1 MREKDLNTEEKILQA
16 AIELF
21 PVKGEITTR
30 EIAKLAGVNVAAINY
45 HFHSKDNLMKEV
57 EKHYSSML
65 YDIQNEIINDPS
77 MTLEDKLIIWANS
90 LMEFMFKWPALITMA
105 SSLILQ
111 DKNYNPEIINKF
123 FGDVEFKDKVQEII
137 SKITGIEDVDILNY
151 KYIQL
156 FSGVLGPII
165 FQVLPMVSG
174 MKGIFIDFSLEEERM
189 KYIKNLVTSII
200 DK

>member
-1 MREKDLNTEEKILQA
+1 MRENDLNTEEKILSA

-21 PVKGEITTR
+21 PIKGDMTTR
-30 EIAKLAGVNVAAINY
+30 EIANLAGVNVAAINY
-45 HFHSKDNLMKEV
+45 HFKSKDNLMKEV
-57 EKHYSSML
+57 ERHYSSIL

-77 MTLEDKLIIWANS
+77 TTLEDKLIIWANN
-90 LMEFMFKWPALITMA
+90 LMEFIFKWPALITVA

-111 DKNYNPEIINKF
+111 DKEYNPEIINKF
-123 FGDVEFKDKVQEII
+123 FRDVELKDKIQEII
-137 SKITGIEDVDILNY
+137 SKITGIEDIDTLNY

-165 FQVLPMVSG
+165 FQVLPMISG

-189 KYIKNLVTSII
+189 KYIKNLVTSIL

>member
-1 MREKDLNTEEKILQA
+1 MGEKDLNTEEKILQA

-21 PVKGEITTR
+21 PVKGDITTR

-45 HFHSKDNLMKEV
+45 HFKSKDNLMKAV
-57 EKHYSSML
+57 EKHYSTVL
-65 YDIQNEIINDPS
+65 YDMQNGIINDPS
-77 MTLEDKLIIWANS
+77 TTLEDKLIIWANN
-90 LMEFMFKWPALITMA
+90 LMEFMFKWPTLITMV

-111 DKNYNPEIINKF
+111 DNDYNPEIINKF
-123 FGDVEFKDKVQEII
+123 FRDVELKDKIQEII
-137 SKITGIEDVDILNY
+137 SEITGIEDIDILNY

-189 KYIKNLVTSII
+189 KYIKNLVATIL

>member
-1 MREKDLNTEEKILQA
+1 MRENDLNTEEKIFLA

-21 PVKGEITTR
+21 PVKGDMTTR
-30 EIAKLAGVNVAAINY
+30 EIANLAGVNVAAINY
-45 HFHSKDNLMKEV
+45 HFKSKDNLMKAV

-77 MTLEDKLIIWANS
+77 TTLEDKLIIWANH
-90 LMEFMFKWPALITMA
+90 LMEFMFKWPALITVV

-111 DKNYNPEIINKF
+111 DKEYNPEIINKF
-123 FGDVEFKDKVQEII
+123 FRDVELKDKIQDII
-137 SKITGIEDVDILNY
+137 SKITGIEDIDTLNY

-165 FQVLPMVSG
+165 FQVLPMISG

-189 KYIKNLVTSII
+189 KYIKNLVTSIL

>member
-1 MREKDLNTEEKILQA
+1 MNNKDLNTEEKILSA

-21 PVKGEITTR
+21 PVKGDITTR

-45 HFHSKDNLMKEV
+45 HFKSKDNLMKAV

-65 YDIQNEIINDPS
+65 YDIQNKIINDS
-77 MTLEDKLIIWANS
+77 TTSLEDKLIIWANS
-90 LMEFMFKWPALITMA
+90 LMEFMFKWPALITLV

-111 DKNYNPEIINKF
+111 DKDYNPEIINKF
-123 FGDVEFKDKVQEII
+123 FRDVEFKDKVQEII
-137 SKITGIEDVDILNY
+137 SKITGIDDVDILNY

-165 FQVLPMVSG
+165 FQVLPMISG
-174 MKGIFIDFSLEEERM
+174 LKGIFIDFSLEEERM
-189 KYIKNLVTSII
+189 KYINNLVTSIL

>member
-1 MREKDLNTEEKILQA
+1 MRENDLNTEEKILLA

-21 PVKGEITTR
+21 PVKGDMTTR
-30 EIAKLAGVNVAAINY
+30 EIANLAGVNVAAINY
-45 HFHSKDNLMKEV
+45 HFKSKDNLMKAV

-77 MTLEDKLIIWANS
+77 TTLEDKLIIWANH
-90 LMEFMFKWPALITMA
+90 LMEFMFKWPALITVV

-111 DKNYNPEIINKF
+111 DKEYNPEIINKF
-123 FGDVEFKDKVQEII
+123 FRDVELKDKIQDII
-137 SKITGIEDVDILNY
+137 SKITGIEDIDILNY

-165 FQVLPMVSG
+165 FQVLPMISG

-189 KYIKNLVTSII
+189 KYIKNLVTSIL

>member
-1 MREKDLNTEEKILQA
+1 MRENDLNTEEKILLA

-21 PVKGEITTR
+21 PVKGDMTTR
-30 EIAKLAGVNVAAINY
+30 EIANLAGVNVAAINY
-45 HFHSKDNLMKEV
+45 HFKSKDNLMKAV

-77 MTLEDKLIIWANS
+77 TTLEDKLIIWANH
-90 LMEFMFKWPALITMA
+90 LMEFMFKWPALITVV

-111 DKNYNPEIINKF
+111 DKEYNPEIINKF
-123 FGDVEFKDKVQEII
+123 FRDVELKDKIQDII
-137 SKITGIEDVDILNY
+137 SKITGIEDMDTLNY

-165 FQVLPMVSG
+165 FQVLPMISG

-189 KYIKNLVTSII
+189 KYIKNLVTSIL

>member
-1 MREKDLNTEEKILQA
+1 MRENDLNTEEKILLA

-21 PVKGEITTR
+21 PVKGDMTTR
-30 EIAKLAGVNVAAINY
+30 EIANLAGVNVAAINY
-45 HFHSKDNLMKEV
+45 HFKSKDNLMKAV

-77 MTLEDKLIIWANS
+77 TTLEDKLIIWANH
-90 LMEFMFKWPALITMA
+90 LMEFMFKWPALITVV

-111 DKNYNPEIINKF
+111 DKEYNPEIINKF
-123 FGDVEFKDKVQEII
+123 FRDVELKDKIQDII
-137 SKITGIEDVDILNY
+137 SKITGIEDIDTLNY

-165 FQVLPMVSG
+165 FQVLPMISG

-189 KYIKNLVTSII
+189 KYIKNLVTSIL

>member
-1 MREKDLNTEEKILQA
+1 MKDKDLNTEEKILQA

-21 PVKGEITTR
+21 PIKGDITTR

-45 HFHSKDNLMKEV
+45 HYKSKDNLMKAV
-57 EKHYSSML
+57 EKHYSNML
-65 YDIQNEIINDPS
+65 YNIQNEIINDS
-77 MTLEDKLIIWANS
+77 AITLEDKLVIWVNS
-90 LMEFMFKWPALITMA
+90 LMEFMFKWPALITMV

-123 FGDVEFKDKVQEII
+123 FSDVEFKDKIQGVI
-137 SKITGIEDVDILNY
+137 SQITGIEDVDILNY

-174 MKGIFIDFSLEEERM
+174 MKGAFIDFSLEEERL
-189 KYIKNLVTSII
+189 KYIKNLVATIL